1 MSIVRGESDTPQ
13 GVLTYRLCE
22 PSEVSGPQTDS
33 AGAPSG
39 ERAGAEI
46 EITGYRGRDMRLAV
60 PAEID
65 GYAVTRIGRKAFLSN
80 KTLREIRLPD
90 TVAHIDDWAFA
101 YCTNL
106 QKLTLPY
113 RRIGIGQ
120 GVFKECARLEQIAD
134 GSRTAEAGE
143 TSATGAA
150 EDRAVV
156 DTAYLLAAVGSLD
169 AFYLL
174 DPADA
179 GSPAWLARWDDRM
192 GAVMRRSDAEG
203 FSKML
208 LCGEEDYGS
217 RDNNLD
223 YYMTKR
229 RKEKVRLAM
238 LRLMHDY
245 GLADAVR
252 SGLTAYLLE
261 HIKGASTE
269 ETWQVILEEHGDELA
284 YYEFLTGIGGV
295 TAENFQPMMDDM
307 GQSHTEMKAYL
318 MKYHGERQAGGDAFA
333 AFEL

>member
-22 PSEVSGPQTDS
+22 SSETSGPQADS

-134 GSRTAEAGE
+134 GSRTAAGE

-174 DPADA
+174 NPADA

-229 RKEKVRLAM
+229 RKEKVRLAV

-245 GLADAVR
+245 GLAD
-252 SGLTAYLLE
+252 
-261 HIKGASTE
+261 